1 VVIIELQPEGKK
13 KMSIKEYLNGVS
25 QKLKQIAFDKRFI
38 E

>member
-25 QKLKQIAFDKRFI
+25 KLKQIAFDKRFI